1 MSSGVFEASASR
13 SAKEGCNHGRVVHF
27 LNSWWLLLLIPMK
40 RPQRGVRQGRGHT
53 TSTTCSHL
61 HLLLSLSIAVTVDF
75 VFILSSCSSVLD
87 IHVEAGHGGS
97 DSVTGRL
104 RLLFFVIL
112 AWYQART
119 QREVLRRALILL
131 RS

>member
-1 MSSGVFEASASR
+1 MSSGVFEAPASR

-27 LNSWWLLLLIPMK
+27 LNKWWLLLLVPMK
-40 RPQRGVRQGRGHT
+40 RPQWGVHQGRGHT
-53 TSTTCSHL
+53 TGTTCSHL

-75 VFILSSCSSVLD
+75 VFICGGSSILD
-87 IHVEAGHGGS
+87 VHVEAGHGGS
-97 DSVTGRL
+97 DGVTGRVRL
-104 RLLFFVIL
+104 RFVVRL

-119 QREVLRRALILL
+119 QREELRRALILL